1 MIEPRLAAPHMS
13 GSDDVDAVVIGSGP
27 NGLVAANV
35 LADAGWDVLVL
46 EATDH
51 PGGAV
56 ATAEITAPGFRND
69 LCSAF
74 YPMAAASPVLAG
86 LRLHDHGLRW
96 RHAPAVLA
104 HVLSEDRTAVLS
116 RDVAT
121 TAESV
126 AAFAP
131 RDAEAWRAEV
141 QLWTKIR
148 GPLLEALLRPFP
160 PLRAGRRLLRTL
172 GMADMARFVRSATLP
187 ARRFGAERFDGE
199 GAPLLLAG
207 CAMHTDLGP
216 DNAGSGIFGW
226 LLAMLGQDVGFPVPE
241 GGSEH
246 LTAALVA
253 RLRTAGGHVACAREV
268 VEVLVEKGRAYAVR
282 DQEGMVVHARQAILA
297 DVPAPILYR
306 RLLAPERLPGRFLS
320 DLDRFQWD
328 YATVKV
334 DWALS
339 APIPWTDP
347 RISGAGTVHV
357 GGDMNALAD
366 ASHDLLCGRT
376 PRSPFLLIG
385 QMSTADSSRSPEG
398 TEAVWAYTHIPHTR
412 DRTRSDLC
420 RLADTMEQTI
430 ERHAPGFTS
439 RVLVREVS
447 GPDELH
453 DRNPALIDGA
463 INGGTAAIHQELI
476 FRPTLGTGR
485 ADTPIDRLFLA
496 SSSAHPGGAVH
507 GAPGANAAHAALARA
522 GWYGQG
528 YRGMMRAA
536 HRLLYG

>member
-1 MIEPRLAAPHMS
+1 MIGPRSTAPYTAGAAE
-13 GSDDVDAVVIGSGP
+13 VDAVVIGSGP
-27 NGLVAANV
+27 NGLVAANM

-56 ATAEITAPGFRND
+56 ATAELTAPGFRSD

-74 YPMAAASPVLAG
+74 YPMAAASPVLAD
-86 LRLHDHGLRW
+86 LRLQEHGLRW

-104 HVLSEDRTAVLS
+104 HVLAEDRTVVLS
-116 RDVAT
+116 RDVET

-131 RDAEAWRAEV
+131 RDADSWRAQV
-141 QLWTKIR
+141 QFWGRIR
-148 GPLLEALLRPFP
+148 DPLLEALLRPFP
-160 PLRAGRRLLRTL
+160 PLRAGRKLLRAL
-172 GMADMARFVRSATLP
+172 GMADMARFARSATLP
-187 ARRFGAERFDGE
+187 ARRFGVERFDGE

-226 LLAMLGQDVGFPVPE
+226 LLAMLGQDVGFPVVE
-241 GGSEH
+241 GGSER
-246 LTAALVA
+246 LTTALVT
-253 RLRTAGGHVACAREV
+253 RLGAAGGQLACAREV

-282 DQEGMVVHARQAILA
+282 DQQGGVVRARHAVLA
-297 DVPAPILYR
+297 DVPAPVLYR
-306 RLLAPERLPGRFLS
+306 RLIAPGQLPGRFLS

-328 YATVKV
+328 HATIKV

-347 RISGAGTVHV
+347 RVSGAGTVHV
-357 GGDMNALAD
+357 GGDMNTLAE

-376 PRSPFLLIG
+376 PRNPFVLIG
-385 QMSTADSSRSPEG
+385 QMSTADPSRSPEG
-398 TEAVWAYTHIPHTR
+398 TEAVWAYTHIPHGQDQTR
-412 DRTRSDLC
+412 EDLY

-430 ERHAPGFTS
+430 ERHAPGFIS
-439 RVLVREVS
+439 RILARTIF
-447 GPDELH
+447 GPAELH
-453 DRNPALIDGA
+453 DHNPALIDGA

-476 FRPTLGTGR
+476 FRPTLGTAR

-496 SSSAHPGGAVH
+496 GASAHPGGAVH
-507 GAPGANAAHAALARA
+507 GAPGANAARAALARA
-522 GWYGQG
+522 GWYGRG
-528 YRGMMRAA
+528 YRGMVGVAQ
-536 HRLLYG
+536 RLLYG